1 MANTTSINSG
11 KTAPSSEKLSLAG
24 QVHHLLA
31 GFLQALSAEKP
42 NLSPHLLADIGED
55 DIRPQAQLSLIHQQ
69 SNYQVS
75 AQAMMNRGF

>member
-11 KTAPSSEKLSLAG
+11 KTTPSSEKLSLG
-24 QVHHLLA
+24 RHVHRLLA
-31 GFLQALSAEKP
+31 GLLQSLSAEKP
-42 NLSPHLLADIGED
+42 SLSPHLLADVGED